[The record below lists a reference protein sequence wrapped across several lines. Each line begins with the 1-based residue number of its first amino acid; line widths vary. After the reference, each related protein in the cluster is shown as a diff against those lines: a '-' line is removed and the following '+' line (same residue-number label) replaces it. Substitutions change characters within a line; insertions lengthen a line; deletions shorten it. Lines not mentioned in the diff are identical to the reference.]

1 MISIFDAWQIW
12 RHFRA
17 GEFAQALAGFREDSW
32 LMESGLGLRCRSQ
45 AFYRIGMYATAATLP
60 VSASNW
66 HAAWPVAVSLAAC
79 GHHERSREILRRL
92 PWDSIPVSK
101 KVALATALSPFMP
114 DESLRLLQALGDAAP
129 APLYA
134 GVLLRTGNRLQA
146 QQVVRQALRDRQVQ
160 KYPELRLFE
169 TMAEQDAEPLK
180 QLERLNAFLQSQG
193 VPLLAL
199 RMQDQPPA
207 PCNVTVAQALPPVHG
222 PLVSVL
228 MTTYRTGER
237 VSAAIASLLSQSY
250 HNLEIIVVDDASGDA
265 TPDIVDTW
273 ARRDARVR
281 LIRLPVNGGTYL
293 AKSIGLQLARGEFVT
308 CHDSDD
314 WSHSVKIERQV
325 QPLLED
331 KTLVAT
337 TSQLIRMQDDGMFY
351 ARSVYPLARFNPSSP
366 LFRRELVIQRMGGW
380 DMVRTGAYSE
390 FYARLCLVFGNQAIK
405 RIAQPLSLGSHREG
419 SLMTASD
426 TGYSD
431 SGVSPQRLAYWE
443 AWSAWHIAC
452 LRQGRLPRLP
462 QDLVELAANR
472 PFAAPEE
479 ICVSA
484 QQVKAA
490 QEQVQTM
497 YG

>member
-1 MISIFDAWQIW
+1 MFKIFNLWQIW
-12 RHFRA
+12 HDFRV
-17 GEFAQALAGFREDSW
+17 GDFARALSKMQSNSLLQQFDW
-32 LMESGLGLRCRSQ
+32 FLRWR
-45 AFYRIGMYATAATLP
+45 ALTYYRLGMYSTAASLP
-60 VSASNW
+60 IIMTNW
-66 HAAWPVAVSLAAC
+66 QAVWPVIVSLAAC
-79 GHHERSREILRRL
+79 GNHERSREILRRL

-101 KVALATALSPFMP
+101 KVALAAALCPFMP

-146 QQVVRQALRDRQVQ
+146 QQVVRQALQDRQVQ

-169 TMAEQDAEPLK
+169 TMAEQDAKPLK

-207 PCNVTVAQALPPVHG
+207 PCNVTVAHALPSVQG

-293 AKSIGLQLARGEFVT
+293 AKSIGLRQARGEFVT

-380 DMVRTGAYSE
+380 DMVRTGADSE
-390 FYARLCLVFGNQAIK
+390 FYARLRLVFGNRAVK

-431 SGVSPQRLAYWE
+431 SGVSPQRLEYLE
-443 AWSAWHIAC
+443 SWSHWHLDC
-452 LRQGRLPRLP
+452 LRKGLLPQLP
-462 QDLVELAANR
+462 QDLEALAAER
-472 PFAAPEE
+472 CFPAPEK
-479 ICVSA
+479 IA
-484 QQVKAA
+484 LTPKQVREAI
-490 QEQVQTM
+490 QIV
-497 YG
+497 

>member
-17 GEFAQALAGFREDSW
+17 GEFAQALAGFRENSW

-101 KVALATALSPFMP
+101 KVALAAALCPFMP

-146 QQVVRQALRDRQVQ
+146 LQVVRQALQGRQVQ

-169 TMAEQDAEPLK
+169 TMAEEDAEPLK

-207 PCNVTVAQALPPVHG
+207 PCNVTVAHALPSVQG

-293 AKSIGLQLARGEFVT
+293 AKSVGLRQARGEFVT

-380 DMVRTGAYSE
+380 DMVRTGADSE
-390 FYARLCLVFGNQAIK
+390 FYARLRLVFGNRAVK

-431 SGVSPQRLAYWE
+431 SGVSPQRLEYLE
-443 AWSAWHIAC
+443 SWSHWHLDC
-452 LRQGRLPRLP
+452 LRKGLLPQLP
-462 QDLVELAANR
+462 QDLEALAAER
-472 PFAAPEE
+472 CFPAPEK
-479 ICVSA
+479 IA
-484 QQVKAA
+484 LTPKQVREAI
-490 QEQVQTM
+490 QIV
-497 YG
+497 